1 LENGNE
7 TVQHESETQQDETS
21 ESTTFDL
28 GSLSHCVNDDCSL
41 TNKTE
46 SIITNDHGK
55 TTSVSFSSN
64 VDIIEDSSVNVD
76 IVEDTPYVSSI
87 NNLGTNE
94 SMLLTV
100 NGQHL

>member
-1 LENGNE
+1 MGNGNE

-41 TNKTE
+41 TNKTA
-46 SIITNDHGK
+46 SINTNDHGK

-76 IVEDTPYVSSI
+76 IVEDVSSI
-87 NNLGTNE
+87 NNLGSNE